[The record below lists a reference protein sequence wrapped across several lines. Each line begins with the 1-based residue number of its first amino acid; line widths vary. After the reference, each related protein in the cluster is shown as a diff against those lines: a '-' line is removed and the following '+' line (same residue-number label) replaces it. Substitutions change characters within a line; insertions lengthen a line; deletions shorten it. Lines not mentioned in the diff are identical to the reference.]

1 MGIRERKNP
10 TTKKE
15 MKKVLV
21 IGCPG
26 AGKSTFARKLSEKT
40 GFPLYYL
47 DMIWHKADRTTVS
60 SEGFDATLSEI
71 MNKDQWILDGNY
83 LRTMPLRLE
92 KADTVFFFDLPLDV
106 CLSGAIERLGK
117 ERVDMPW
124 KDDVLDEEFR
134 QWIMDFPETQLP
146 IINLLLESYG
156 GNIVRFTSRQ
166 EADEYIER
174 L

>member
-1 MGIRERKNP
+1 
-10 TTKKE
+10 

-26 AGKSTFARKLSEKT
+26 AGKSTFARKLSAKT
-40 GFPLYYL
+40 GLPLYYL

-60 SEGFDATLSEI
+60 TEEFDTALSEI
-71 MNKDQWILDGNY
+71 MNHDRWILDGNY
-83 LRTMPLRLE
+83 LRTLPMRLE

-134 QWIMDFPETQLP
+134 QWITDFPETQLP

-156 GNIVRFTSRQ
+156 SNVVRFTSRQ

>member
-1 MGIRERKNP
+1 
-10 TTKKE
+10 

-26 AGKSTFARKLSEKT
+26 AGKSTFARKLSAKT
-40 GFPLYYL
+40 GLPLYYL

-60 SEGFDATLSEI
+60 TEEFDMTISEI
-71 MNKDQWILDGNY
+71 MNKHQWILDGNY
-83 LRTMPLRLE
+83 LRTLPMRLE

-134 QWIMDFPETQLP
+134 QWITDFPETQLP

-156 GNIVRFTSRQ
+156 GNVVRFISRQ
-166 EADEYIER
+166 EADEYISG

>member
-1 MGIRERKNP
+1 
-10 TTKKE
+10 

-26 AGKSTFARKLSEKT
+26 AGKSTFARRLSEKT
-40 GFPLYYL
+40 GLPLYYL
-47 DMIWHKADRTTVS
+47 DIIWHKADRTTVS
-60 SEGFDATLSEI
+60 TEEFDTTLSEI
-71 MNKDQWILDGNY
+71 MNHDRWILDGNY
-83 LRTMPLRLE
+83 LRTLPMRLE

-134 QWIMDFPETQLP
+134 QWITDFPETQLP

-156 GNIVRFTSRQ
+156 GIVVRFLSRQ
-166 EADEYIER
+166 EADEYISR

>member
-1 MGIRERKNP
+1 
-10 TTKKE
+10 

-26 AGKSTFARKLSEKT
+26 AGKSTFARKLTEKT
-40 GFPLYYL
+40 GLPLYYL
-47 DMIWHKADRTTVS
+47 DMIWHKVDRTTVS
-60 SEGFDATLSEI
+60 TEEFDTALSEI
-71 MNKDQWILDGNY
+71 MNHDRWILDGNY
-83 LRTMPLRLE
+83 LRTLPMRLE

-124 KDDVLDEEFR
+124 EDDVLDEEFR
-134 QWIMDFPETQLP
+134 QWITDFPETQLP
-146 IINLLLESYG
+146 IINLLLETYG
-156 GNIVRFTSRQ
+156 GNVVRFLSRQ
-166 EADEYIER
+166 EADEYISR

>member
-1 MGIRERKNP
+1 MGIRERQNP
-10 TTKKE
+10 ATEEE

-40 GFPLYYL
+40 GLPLYYL

-60 SEGFDATLSEI
+60 TEEFDTALSEI
-71 MNKDQWILDGNY
+71 MNHDRWILDGNY
-83 LRTMPLRLE
+83 LRTLPMRLE
-92 KADTVFFFDLPLDV
+92 KADTIFIFDLPLDV

-134 QWIMDFPETQLP
+134 QWITDFPETQLP
-146 IINLLLESYG
+146 IINLLLESYN
-156 GNIVRFTSRQ
+156 GNVVRFTSRR

>member
-1 MGIRERKNP
+1 
-10 TTKKE
+10 

-26 AGKSTFARKLSEKT
+26 AGKSTFARRLSEKT
-40 GFPLYYL
+40 GLPLYYL
-47 DMIWHKADRTTVS
+47 DIIWHKADRTTVS
-60 SEGFDATLSEI
+60 TEEFDTTLSEI
-71 MNKDQWILDGNY
+71 MNHDRWILDGNY
-83 LRTMPLRLE
+83 LRTLPMRLE

-134 QWIMDFPETQLP
+134 QWIMDFPKTQLP
-146 IINLLLESYG
+146 VIYNLLKSYR
-156 GNIVRFTSRQ
+156 GNVVRFISRQ
-166 EADEYIER
+166 EADEYIEK

>member
-1 MGIRERKNP
+1 
-10 TTKKE
+10 

-26 AGKSTFARKLSEKT
+26 AGKSTFARKLSAKT
-40 GFPLYYL
+40 GLPLYYL

-60 SEGFDATLSEI
+60 TEEFDTALSEI
-71 MNKDQWILDGNY
+71 MNHDRWILDGNY
-83 LRTMPLRLE
+83 LRTLPMRLE

-124 KDDVLDEEFR
+124 TDDVLDEEFR
-134 QWIMDFPETQLP
+134 QWITDFPETQLP

-156 GNIVRFTSRQ
+156 SNVVRFTSRQ

>member
-1 MGIRERKNP
+1 
-10 TTKKE
+10 

-40 GFPLYYL
+40 GLPLYYL
-47 DMIWHKADRTTVS
+47 DMIWHKADRTTIS
-60 SEGFDATLSEI
+60 AEEFDATLSVI
-71 MNKDQWILDGNY
+71 MKSDQWILDGNY
-83 LRTMPLRLE
+83 QRTMPLRLE

-117 ERVDMPW
+117 ELVDMPW
-124 KDDVLDEEFR
+124 KDDVLDDEFR

-146 IINLLLESYG
+146 AINRLLESYR
-156 GNIVRFTSRQ
+156 GNAVRFTSRQ
-166 EADEYIER
+166 EADDYISR